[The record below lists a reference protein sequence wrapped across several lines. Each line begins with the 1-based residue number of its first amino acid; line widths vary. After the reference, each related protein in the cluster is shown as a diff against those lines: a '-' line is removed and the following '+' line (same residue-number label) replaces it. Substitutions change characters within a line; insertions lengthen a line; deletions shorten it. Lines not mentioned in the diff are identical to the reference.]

1 MVGYKLAGLAGVLT
15 AIFGTVL
22 PPFLIISVISVF
34 YQIFRDNFIISE
46 LLDGMQAGVGAVI
59 ASVVWDR
66 TMQLSLHNGSSSGV
80 TIISNIFIDYYMPRA
95 NGEFVKIYLYL
106 LRSLQSGDTALDL
119 AAVADV
125 FDCTESDVL
134 RTLRYWEN
142 QKLVVLA
149 GTDTQTS
156 IDFLQP
162 MVPDTVQNTLAE
174 QAITQISPAT
184 STNTVTSGSPSTA
197 GASVTPA
204 RNAPQTGTQPSQ
216 TTGNKKTMSAD
227 RLKELRE
234 QEDVR
239 QILFL
244 AESYLGT
251 TLSRTVTDELLYIY
265 EELHFSVDLFDYLI
279 EYCVSKGSKDIHYI
293 KKVAFSWHEA
303 GIDTVT
309 RAKQETTTYHRNYFS
324 ILKAFGISNRNPIQS
339 EIHMIDHW
347 MKDYGFTM
355 DILTEACSR
364 TVASTGKANFRY
376 ADRILS
382 GWKDK
387 GVRHLTDIQALDTLH
402 RQLQSDRQEQKQR
415 QEQKGI
421 RPSGSGNRFNN
432 FQQRNYD
439 YDQLENQ
446 LLK

>member
-1 MVGYKLAGLAGVLT
+1 
-15 AIFGTVL
+15 
-22 PPFLIISVISVF
+22 
-34 YQIFRDNFIISE
+34 
-46 LLDGMQAGVGAVI
+46 
-59 ASVVWDR
+59 
-66 TMQLSLHNGSSSGV
+66 MQLSLHNGSSSGV

-106 LRSLQSGDTALDL
+106 LRSLQSGDAALDL

-149 GTDTQTS
+149 GTDSQTS

-162 MVPDTVQNTLAE
+162 MLPETLQNTLAE
-174 QAITQISPAT
+174 QAVTQIAPVA
-184 STNTVTSGSPSTA
+184 STNTVRTTPTSTTGVSANQTA
-197 GASVTPA
+197 NVPPTGNQTAPA
-204 RNAPQTGTQPSQ
+204 QGTQ
-216 TTGNKKTMSAD
+216 KTLSAD

-376 ADRILS
+376 ADKILS

-415 QEQKGI
+415 QEQKGT
-421 RPSGSGNRFNN
+421 RPAGSGNKFNN

-439 YDQLENQ
+439 YNQLENQ

>member
-1 MVGYKLAGLAGVLT
+1 
-15 AIFGTVL
+15 
-22 PPFLIISVISVF
+22 
-34 YQIFRDNFIISE
+34 
-46 LLDGMQAGVGAVI
+46 
-59 ASVVWDR
+59 
-66 TMQLSLHNGSSSGV
+66 MQLSLHNGSSSGV
-80 TIISNIFIDYYMPRA
+80 TIISNIFIDYYIPRA

-119 AAVADV
+119 TAVADV

-149 GTDTQTS
+149 GTDSQTS

-162 MVPDTVQNTLAE
+162 MLPDAVQNTLAE
-174 QAITQISPAT
+174 QAVTQIAPVT
-184 STNTVTSGSPSTA
+184 STNTGRTGTTPTTKVSVSQTA
-197 GASVTPA
+197 NIA
-204 RNAPQTGTQPSQ
+204 QTGNQTPSAPENQ
-216 TTGNKKTMSAD
+216 KKSLSAD

-303 GIDTVT
+303 GINTVT

-324 ILKAFGISNRNPIQS
+324 ILKAFGISNRNPVQS

-364 TVASTGKANFRY
+364 TVSSTGKANFRY
-376 ADRILS
+376 ADKILS

-415 QEQKGI
+415 QEQKGT
-421 RPSGSGNRFNN
+421 RPSSSGNKFNN

-446 LLK
+446 LLKK

>member
-1 MVGYKLAGLAGVLT
+1 
-15 AIFGTVL
+15 
-22 PPFLIISVISVF
+22 
-34 YQIFRDNFIISE
+34 
-46 LLDGMQAGVGAVI
+46 
-59 ASVVWDR
+59 
-66 TMQLSLHNGSSSGV
+66 
-80 TIISNIFIDYYMPRA
+80 MPRA

-174 QAITQISPAT
+174 QAVTQISPAT
-184 STNTVTSGSPSTA
+184 STNTVKSDSPSTA
-197 GASVTPA
+197 GASVTPG
-204 RNAPQTGTQPSQ
+204 RKAPKTGTQPSQ
-216 TTGNKKTMSAD
+216 TAGNKKAMSAD

-339 EIHMIDHW
+339 EIQMIDHW

-439 YDQLENQ
+439 YNQLENQ

>member
-1 MVGYKLAGLAGVLT
+1 
-15 AIFGTVL
+15 
-22 PPFLIISVISVF
+22 
-34 YQIFRDNFIISE
+34 
-46 LLDGMQAGVGAVI
+46 
-59 ASVVWDR
+59 
-66 TMQLSLHNGSSSGV
+66 MQLSLHNGSSIGV

-106 LRSLQSGDTALDL
+106 LRSLQNGDNALDL
-119 AAVADV
+119 AAIADV

-149 GTDTQTS
+149 GTDSQTS
-156 IDFLQP
+156 IDFLEP
-162 MVPDTVQNTLAE
+162 MVPMNVQNTLAE
-174 QAITQISPAT
+174 QAITQAAPAVAAQAVRTASPTNSNPPAKHPAAT
-184 STNTVTSGSPSTA
+184 TTASSDNTTPSAAHPAQTFTA
-197 GASVTPA
+197 SDT
-204 RNAPQTGTQPSQ
+204 
-216 TTGNKKTMSAD
+216 KKALSAD
-227 RLKELRE
+227 RLKELQS

-309 RAKQETTTYHRNYFS
+309 RAKQETTTYHRNYFT

-339 EIHMIDHW
+339 EIRMIDHW

-376 ADRILS
+376 ADKILS

-402 RQLQSDRQEQKQR
+402 RQLQNDRQEQKNR
-415 QEQKGI
+415 QEQKGSY
-421 RPSGSGNRFNN
+421 PSGSSNKFNN

-439 YDQLENQ
+439 YDKLENQ

>member
-1 MVGYKLAGLAGVLT
+1 M
-15 AIFGTVL
+15 
-22 PPFLIISVISVF
+22 
-34 YQIFRDNFIISE
+34 
-46 LLDGMQAGVGAVI
+46 
-59 ASVVWDR
+59 
-66 TMQLSLHNGSSSGV
+66 
-80 TIISNIFIDYYMPRA
+80 
-95 NGEFVKIYLYL
+95 
-106 LRSLQSGDTALDL
+106 
-119 AAVADV
+119 
-125 FDCTESDVL
+125 L

-402 RQLQSDRQEQKQR
+402 KQLQSDRQEQKQR
-415 QEQKGI
+415 QQQKGI

>member
-1 MVGYKLAGLAGVLT
+1 
-15 AIFGTVL
+15 
-22 PPFLIISVISVF
+22 
-34 YQIFRDNFIISE
+34 
-46 LLDGMQAGVGAVI
+46 
-59 ASVVWDR
+59 
-66 TMQLSLHNGSSSGV
+66 MQLSLHNGSSSGV

-279 EYCVSKGSKDIHYI
+279 EYCVSKGSKDIHYTVKPPYLPYGKKRKLSLSSFKNDLFILHLCRNCLFWRLPSQCFQLFQVCMDLPLCI
-293 KKVAFSWHEA
+293 KLIVVFCPKILIFH
-303 GIDTVT
+303 TVF
-309 RAKQETTTYHRNYFS
+309 QDM
-324 ILKAFGISNRNPIQS
+324 INR
-339 EIHMIDHW
+339 
-347 MKDYGFTM
+347 Y
-355 DILTEACSR
+355 
-364 TVASTGKANFRY
+364 
-376 ADRILS
+376 
-382 GWKDK
+382 
-387 GVRHLTDIQALDTLH
+387 
-402 RQLQSDRQEQKQR
+402 
-415 QEQKGI
+415 
-421 RPSGSGNRFNN
+421 
-432 FQQRNYD
+432 
-439 YDQLENQ
+439 
-446 LLK
+446 

>member
-1 MVGYKLAGLAGVLT
+1 
-15 AIFGTVL
+15 
-22 PPFLIISVISVF
+22 
-34 YQIFRDNFIISE
+34 
-46 LLDGMQAGVGAVI
+46 
-59 ASVVWDR
+59 
-66 TMQLSLHNGSSSGV
+66 MQLSLHNGSSSGV

-162 MVPDTVQNTLAE
+162 MVPDMMQNTMAE

-204 RNAPQTGTQPSQ
+204 RNAPQTSTQPSQ

-421 RPSGSGNRFNN
+421 RPSGSGNKFNN

-439 YDQLENQ
+439 YAQLENQ